1 MDQFLLLAA
10 EEAPSTRWTG
20 IKFQYQSIASLTVP
34 SVLLRSSMIIIYR
47 ENC

>member
-10 EEAPSTRWTG
+10 EEAPSNRWTG
-20 IKFQYQSIASLTVP
+20 MIFQFQSIASLVVP
-34 SVLLRSSMIIIYR
+34 SPLLRSSMIIIYR